1 MTNQQRKKRHKELL
15 IKNPAYK
22 QQGFES
28 EAMVIRFTRLSLTLL
43 RLPAGAQVQV
53 QTKYP
58 VWL

>member
-43 RLPAGAQVQV
+43 RLPAGEQAQV
-53 QTKYP
+53 
-58 VWL
+58 